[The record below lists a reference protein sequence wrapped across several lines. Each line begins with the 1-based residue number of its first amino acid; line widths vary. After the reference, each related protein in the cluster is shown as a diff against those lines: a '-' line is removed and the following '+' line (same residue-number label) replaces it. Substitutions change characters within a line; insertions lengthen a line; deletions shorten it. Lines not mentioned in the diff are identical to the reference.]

1 MSSERESDRHIELG
15 ARRPRRLRRTAA
27 LRGLVRETVVRPE
40 QLVLPIFL
48 VDGHGARREPI
59 EAMPG
64 VARHTLASAAELAR
78 EAADVG
84 VVSFALFPRIDDA
97 LKTPDGVESKN
108 PDNLVCR
115 ALRSLRKAVPGACLV
130 ADVALDPFSSHGHD
144 GIVVRGEVHNDLT
157 VAALCEQ
164 ACVQAEAGA
173 DIVAPSDMMDGRV
186 GAIRRALDA
195 AGLEHAAILSYC
207 AKYASAFYGPF
218 RAALDSAPVDAPDIP
233 RDKSTYQMD
242 PANVREAFIEAALDV
257 AEGADLLMVKPALPY
272 LDVLARLRDAVDV
285 PLAAYHVSGEYAML
299 RAAAERGWA
308 DYDRC
313 LAESLTSIRRAGA
326 DVIFTYGALDF
337 ARALV
342 RHRG

>member
-1 MSSERESDRHIELG
+1 MRDDSVERPVALG
-15 ARRPRRLRRTAA
+15 ARRPRRLRRTPV
-27 LRGLVRETVVRPE
+27 LRGLVRETSVRPE
-40 QLVLPIFL
+40 QLVLPLFL

-64 VARHTLASAAELAR
+64 VFRHTLVSALELAR
-78 EAADVG
+78 EAVDLG
-84 VVSFALFPRIDDA
+84 VQSFALFPRIDDDR
-97 LKTPDGVESKN
+97 KSPDGAESRN

-115 ALRSLRKAVPGACLV
+115 ALRELRRGLPGACLI

-144 GIVVRGEVHNDLT
+144 GIVLNGDVQNDLT
-157 VAALCEQ
+157 VAALAAQ
-164 ACVQAEAGA
+164 AVVQAEAGA

-186 GAIRRALDA
+186 AAIRRALDA
-195 AGLEHAAILSYC
+195 HGLEHAAILAYC

-218 RAALDSAPVDAPDIP
+218 RSALDSAPVEAEDIP
-233 RDKSTYQMD
+233 RDKQTYQMD
-242 PANVREAFIEAALDV
+242 PANGREALIEAALDV

-272 LDVLARLRDAVDV
+272 LDVLARLRAAVDV

-313 LAESLTSIRRAGA
+313 LAESLVAIRRAGA

-337 ARALV
+337 ARRL
-342 RHRG
+342 G